1 MQAQTENTA
10 GKRLWIKLAG
20 AAAVAALAVGGYMS
34 MSNTHAAPDVSFTN
48 LKGEQVSLKSL
59 RGKVVMVNF
68 WATSC
73 TTCVA
78 EMPKMV
84 QTYNAYKDK
93 GLDYVAVAMSYDQPN
108 YVVNFVQT
116 RSLPFQVALDTQSK
130 LADAFGD
137 VKLTPTTFVI
147 DKQGNIIK
155 RYVGEPKFAELHAL
169 LDKALAA
176 ST

>member
-1 MQAQTENTA
+1 MQSQIESKS
-10 GKRLWIKLAG
+10 GKRHWVKVSIALVL
-20 AAAVAALAVGGYMS
+20 AALAFGAYTS
-34 MSNTHAAPDVSFTN
+34 ASKQTAAPDVSFTN

-59 RGKVVMVNF
+59 HGKVVMVNF

-84 QTYNAYKDK
+84 ETYNKYKGQ
-93 GLDYVAVAMSYDQPN
+93 GLDYVAIAMSYDPPN
-108 YVVNFVQT
+108 YVMNFVQT
-116 RSLPFQVALDTQSK
+116 RSLPFQVALDTHSA
-130 LADAFGD
+130 LANAFGD

-155 RYVGEPKFAELHAL
+155 RYVGEPQFAELHAL

-176 ST
+176 

>member
-20 AAAVAALAVGGYMS
+20 AAAVAVLAVGGYMS
-34 MSNTHAAPDVSFTN
+34 MSDTHAAPDVSFTN

-84 QTYNAYKDK
+84 QT
-93 GLDYVAVAMSYDQPN
+93 
-108 YVVNFVQT
+108 
-116 RSLPFQVALDTQSK
+116 
-130 LADAFGD
+130 
-137 VKLTPTTFVI
+137 
-147 DKQGNIIK
+147 
-155 RYVGEPKFAELHAL
+155 
-169 LDKALAA
+169 
-176 ST
+176 